1 MGQPMPEHANILD
14 AITQQQVLVA
24 VGAALLLAIIVGG
37 LNYRKRADIPH
48 AIGLSAHITVWQAS
62 SGANMLF
69 WYILGSSMDAVSA
82 ILLPVIFFVGD
93 IAKILIPRT
102 RNYRKDWGKR
112 LGVNLLRAI
121 SIFAT
126 VGLGSLY
133 FEQNANSNLDA
144 NLARQQAKALV
155 DAANAGKAAAV
166 ANAQSEAPDMER
178 LAATEQLRQQI
189 DAIKSRPAVTRKGN
203 KLYWQGKSNSPTPV
217 WVATDGCKP
226 GSSYTK
232 VPANGCE
239 ELNQLLVK
247 LVKLEGDLTN
257 QPKKLVNQR
266 NAFQDASTS
275 LEDARRVLAEAPP
288 TLPVNDMIAALLSA
302 LGVDPDEAASN
313 ERNAMIFGI
322 FLAIALELLV
332 MITLGLDFTAPPD
345 DEDQTNEAG
354 IFSLEKMGEAAIWL
368 FRTIR
373 NPLFSGVKRGL
384 DPGQIGVKNDDIL
397 VKPAEVLTRTQE
409 DAVETFRNINL
420 ETLSGIVGT
429 STPGI
434 SLKDGH
440 NLVLILLMQRYAG
453 NVATSQFF
461 KTIKA
466 EYGEGIR
473 KAYIDEAKAILHYN
487 GYMNAVPF
495 GQRGIKYEWVDEATL
510 RTIMQQHLDGS
521 YRYQP
526 ATPVHERTHKAPIV
540 TIEALRQRKNQMN
553 FNPDGLSAA

>member
-1 MGQPMPEHANILD
+1 MEQSMPEHANILD
-14 AITQQQVLVA
+14 AITQQQVLVV
-24 VGAALLLAIIVGG
+24 VGVALLLAIIAGS

-48 AIGLSAHITVWQAS
+48 AIGLSAHITAWQAS

-102 RNYRKDWGKR
+102 RNYRKNWGKR

-144 NLARQQAKALV
+144 NLARQQAQALV

-189 DAIKSRPAVTRKGN
+189 NAIKSRPAVTRKGN

-257 QPKKLVNQR
+257 QPKKLFNQR

-288 TLPVNDMIAALLSA
+288 ALPVNDMIAALLSA
-302 LGVDPDEAASN
+302 LGADPDEAVSN
-313 ERNAMIFGI
+313 ERNSMIFGI

-332 MITLGLDFTAPPD
+332 MITIGLDFTAPQA
-345 DEDQTNEAG
+345 DEDQASKAG
-354 IFSLEKMGEAAIWL
+354 IFSLEKMGGTTIWL
-368 FRTIR
+368 FRTIQ
-373 NPLFSGVKRGL
+373 NALFSRLKRGL
-384 DPGQIGVKNDDIL
+384 DAGQIGVKNDDIL

-409 DAVETFRNINL
+409 DAVETFRNVNL
-420 ETLSGIVGT
+420 ETLSGLVGT
-429 STPGI
+429 I
-434 SLKDGH
+434 SIKDGH
-440 NLVLILLMQRYAG
+440 NLVLVLLMQRYAE

-461 KTIKA
+461 KAIKA

-495 GQRGIKYEWVDEATL
+495 GQRGIKYEWVDEETL
-510 RTIMQQHLDGS
+510 RTVVQQHLDGS

-526 ATPVHERTHKAPIV
+526 ATPTHESTPKAPIV